1 MKPMQLM
8 YLANSTTPR
17 PPTNSFYH
25 SIEQQNSLPSPR
37 QVYWHFPSL
46 FCCCLILAGPRR
58 LLFSPPSGR
67 IQSEHIVMSLLFLT
81 RHVFVSAEKKHTIP
95 FSSLAVWDC
104 SFSTAESIDLL
115 QSLTKA
121 QGESFGWLFFP
132 LPRGGMRDAADSNTH
147 ALRNLGSLL
156 APIIAKK
163 LEVPHSIVRV
173 CLPTRRRSRTR

>member
-1 MKPMQLM
+1 MRDLE
-8 YLANSTTPR
+8 LFGND
-17 PPTNSFYH
+17 YH

-81 RHVFVSAEKKHTIP
+81 RHVFVSAEEAYYT
-95 FSSLAVWDC
+95 F
-104 SFSTAESIDLL
+104 FF
-115 QSLTKA
+115 
-121 QGESFGWLFFP
+121 FGLFFFHCLINRFASVSDEGAGRIVWLFFP

-156 APIIAKK
+156 APKNYPCSQSHA
-163 LEVPHSIVRV
+163 
-173 CLPTRRRSRTR
+173 T